1 MIERALIS
9 VYDKSGIEELVAALG
24 GLGVEIVSSGGTARR
39 IREMG
44 YEELVEISD
53 YTGHPESP
61 GGLVKTLHPKV
72 HGGLLLDRNDE
83 AHAEWMNENGVKP
96 IDLVVSNLYP
106 FEEAVERGADLETAA
121 ENIDIGGP
129 SMVRSAAKAAL
140 LYASFPKGPSRAMVY
155 RIQQKERTKEDLDR
169 LVEEADLGP
178 GSVSGCVEENGKMKC
193 RAISKDESLFLAM
206 DPMTG
211 SFTLDNM
218 TFKEPPCQPGTGTE
232 IDKGQAVRVAR
243 TA

>member
-1 MIERALIS
+1 VAVLGS
-9 VYDKSGIEELVAALG
+9 LGI
-24 GLGVEIVSSGGTARR
+24 EIVSSGGTARR

-44 YEELVEISD
+44 YEKLLEVSD

-83 AHAEWMNENGVKP
+83 AHAAWMSENGVKP

-106 FEEAVERGADLETAA
+106 FEAAVAGGADLETAA

-140 LYASFPKGPSRAMVY
+140 LYDSVLVVTGPAQYPEVIRAL
-155 RIQQKERTKEDLDR
+155 KENEGEFTTELRRRYALKAFRRTKEYDS
-169 LVEEADLGP
+169 AI
-178 GSVSGCVEENGKMKC
+178 VSYLEEN
-193 RAISKDESLFLAM
+193 
-206 DPMTG
+206 
-211 SFTLDNM
+211 
-218 TFKEPPCQPGTGTE
+218 
-232 IDKGQAVRVAR
+232 
-243 TA
+243 

>member
-9 VYDKSGIEELVAALG
+9 VYDKSGLEEFVAALG
-24 GLGVEIVSSGGTARR
+24 DLGVEIVSSGGTARK

-44 YEELVEISD
+44 YEGLVEVSD

-83 AHAEWMNENGVKP
+83 AHAAWMNENGVKP
-96 IDLVVSNLYP
+96 IDLVVSTLYP
-106 FEEAVERGADLETAA
+106 FEEAVGGGADLETAA

-140 LYASFPKGPSRAMVY
+140 LYDSVLVVTEPDQYPEVVRAL
-155 RIQQKERTKEDLDR
+155 KENEGNFTTEMRRRYALKAFRRTKEYDSAIVNYL
-169 LVEEADLGP
+169 EEH
-178 GSVSGCVEENGKMKC
+178 
-193 RAISKDESLFLAM
+193 
-206 DPMTG
+206 
-211 SFTLDNM
+211 
-218 TFKEPPCQPGTGTE
+218 
-232 IDKGQAVRVAR
+232 
-243 TA
+243 